1 MAALRQ
7 PTIKDIAERTPQE
20 DGSEAAMPATQTPD
34 RHTENFGVPWEES
47 YGYVQAIKHGD
58 TIYLSGQLAH
68 NAVDL
73 VAPAPLD
80 EHGKVTDYGHM
91 GEQMQQAYRNAE
103 TLLGRFGA
111 SLADVVEEVLYV
123 LDIDAAFQ
131 VAGPVRKAAY
141 GREDPQVASTLVGTP
156 RLAFPEQLIEIKLT
170 ARV

>member
-1 MAALRQ
+1 
-7 PTIKDIAERTPQE
+7 
-20 DGSEAAMPATQTPD
+20 MPAAQAPN
-34 RHTENFGVPWEES
+34 RRTENFGVPAEET

-58 TIYLSGQLAH
+58 TIYISGQLAQDG
-68 NAVDL
+68 ADF

-80 EHGKVTDYGHM
+80 EHGKVTDYENM

-103 TLLGRFGA
+103 TLLSRFGA
-111 SLADVVEEVLYV
+111 SLANVVEEVLYV

-156 RLAFPEQLIEIKLT
+156 RLALPAQLVEIKMI

>member
-1 MAALRQ
+1 M
-7 PTIKDIAERTPQE
+7 KERTMSVAP
-20 DGSEAAMPATQTPD
+20 TPNT
-34 RHTENFGVPWEES
+34 HTENFGVPWEEL

-58 TIYLSGQLAH
+58 TIYLSGQLSHDGA
-68 NAVDL
+68 DL

-80 EHGKVTDYGHM
+80 EHGNVTDYGNM
-91 GEQMQQAYRNAE
+91 REQMEQTYRNAE
-103 TLLGRFGA
+103 TLLRRFGA

-131 VAGPVRKAAY
+131 AAGPVRKAAY

-156 RLAFPEQLIEIKLT
+156 RLALPEQLIEIKMI

>member
-1 MAALRQ
+1 M
-7 PTIKDIAERTPQE
+7 PESRTT
-20 DGSEAAMPATQTPD
+20 DG
-34 RHTENFGVPWEES
+34 RTEIFGVPWEDV

-68 NAVDL
+68 DGPDL

-80 EHGKVTDYGHM
+80 EHGNVTDYGNM
-91 GEQMQQAYRNAE
+91 GEQMQQTYHNAE
-103 TLLGRFGA
+103 TLLRRFGA

-131 VAGPVRKAAY
+131 VAGPVRRAAY
-141 GREDPQVASTLVGTP
+141 RRDDPQVASTLVATP
-156 RLAFPEQLIEIKLT
+156 RLVLPEQLIEIKMI

>member
-1 MAALRQ
+1 MSAA
-7 PTIKDIAERTPQE
+7 
-20 DGSEAAMPATQTPD
+20 QTPSA
-34 RHTENFGVPWEES
+34 HTERFGVPWEES

-68 NAVDL
+68 DGADL

-80 EHGKVTDYGHM
+80 AHGKVTDYENM
-91 GEQMQQAYRNAE
+91 GEQMQQAYHNAE
-103 TLLGRFGA
+103 TLLRRFGA

-123 LDIDAAFQ
+123 LDVDAAFQ

-141 GREDPQVASTLVGTP
+141 GREDPPVASTLVGTP